1 MTDYLEPQKMTKFVR
16 LLVAFWFGAM
26 LLPSAGAADAREYV
40 LGAGDIIRITVFQNP
55 DLTVDTRVTENGSI
69 TYPLIGAVS
78 VGGLTLPAAEKLI
91 AQRLR
96 DGGFVLKP
104 QVNVL
109 LMQIRGNQVSVL
121 GQVNRPGRYPIEIA
135 DTKVTDMLAT
145 AGGASVNGADV
156 VTVVGTRNGQ
166 PFRAEIDIPLL
177 FQPDGIK
184 ADVSVQGGDIL
195 YVHRAPVFYIYG
207 EVNRPGAYR
216 LERGM
221 SVMQGL
227 ALGGGVTLRGSE
239 KRIRLNRRKAS
250 GEVEVLEPEMAQQ
263 LQTDDVIYVRE
274 SLF

>member
-1 MTDYLEPQKMTKFVR
+1 MTKFVR
-16 LLVAFWFGAM
+16 LLIAFWFGAL

-78 VGGLTLPAAEKLI
+78 VGGLTLPATEKLI

-145 AGGASVNGADV
+145 AGGASVNGADI

-177 FQPDGIK
+177 FQPEGIK
-184 ADVSVQGGDIL
+184 SDVPVQGGDIL

-250 GEVEVLEPEMAQQ
+250 GEVEVLEPEMALL

>member
-1 MTDYLEPQKMTKFVR
+1 MTKFVR
-16 LLVAFWFGAM
+16 LLIAFCFGAL

-166 PFRAEIDIPLL
+166 PFRAEIDIPSL
-177 FQPDGIK
+177 FLPDGIK
-184 ADVSVQGGDIL
+184 ADVPVQGGDIL

-239 KRIRLNRRKAS
+239 KRIKLNRRKAS
-250 GEVEVLEPEMAQQ
+250 GEVEVLEPEMAQL